1 MKCERIVAPIFLL
14 IAATFA
20 PGANALPVENYMLA
34 WSDEFEHERVKLKQ
48 EKAIASEFVIG
59 AFPGPPSDQINL
71 TRYREIA
78 EAGIDVIVPFWST
91 MDGNNNP
98 NMLDLAHA
106 AGLRVLAMD
115 KRIGPITMTADSKYD
130 PSVVESIA
138 RDYKTHPALFG
149 YGVRDEP
156 PAELFGR
163 ISEISDLFRK
173 LDPDHPPLIDLFPGY
188 ATPKQLETANHCDYV
203 RKFVEQVDPVVL
215 MYNHYPLRVNR
226 KADTGWH
233 RDLAMFREQSR
244 KAGIAFWVFA
254 QCQGIRGYLRV
265 PTREEIFWQAAT
277 ALAYGARGI
286 WWYRY
291 WTAPPENE
299 AQQQQPPRHP
309 GSMIDQ
315 HGNRSPSYYNVQ
327 ETNRFLRQAGP
338 VLLGWDNTHAARI
351 RSGQI
356 QARGE
361 RPAVSITGNDFTL
374 VVGTFA
380 RGKTTRLVLANDS
393 CENPAAFDL
402 SAAGNLRIQKVI
414 VSWNA
419 KLPADLNTPATTW
432 SLGPAGCVLIEL
444 AR

>member
-20 PGANALPVENYMLA
+20 RGVNALPVENYHLV
-34 WSDEFEHERVKLKQ
+34 WSDEFEHERVKQKQ
-48 EKAIASEFVIG
+48 KTAITSEFVIG
-59 AFPGPPSDQINL
+59 AFPGPPNNQINL
-71 TRYREIA
+71 TRYRQIA

-91 MDGNNNP
+91 MDGRNNP
-98 NMLDLAHA
+98 NMLELAHT

-115 KRIGPITMTADSKYD
+115 KRIGPITLTADAEYD
-130 PSVVESIA
+130 PAVVESIA
-138 RDYKTHPALFG
+138 RDYKAHPALFG

-188 ATPKQLETANHCDYV
+188 ATPRQLAAATHRDYV
-203 RKFVEQVDPVVL
+203 RKFIDQVDPAVL
-215 MYNHYPLRVNR
+215 MYDHYPFKTDR
-226 KADTGWH
+226 AIDTGWH
-233 RDLAMFREQSR
+233 RDLALFREESR
-244 KAGIAFWVFA
+244 NAGIAFWVFA

-291 WTAPPENE
+291 WT
-299 AQQQQPPRHP
+299 QPPDGDANEPPQHP

-327 ETNRFLRQAGP
+327 QTNRFLRNAGP
-338 VLLGWDNTHAARI
+338 ALLGWDNSNVGRI
-351 RSGQI
+351 RNGQI
-356 QARGE
+356 QVPDTC
-361 RPAVSITGNDFTL
+361 PAVSLSGDNFDL
-374 VVGTFA
+374 VVGTFT
-380 RGKTTRLVLANDS
+380 RGRAIRLVLANDS
-393 CENPAAFDL
+393 YEHPATFRI
-402 SAAGNLRIQKVI
+402 SAASDRRVQKVI

-419 KLPADLNTPATTW
+419 KLPDNPNTPAAVW

-444 AR
+444 AL